1 MKKALS
7 LITALLLV
15 MAFAGCSKKQVQAP
29 NVKPIDRIAGTY
41 TVISMDKLDGDTSM
55 TESIQASLADGSFRE
70 EFIIG
75 TDESF
80 VMKVINGSSEE
91 IVGEYRIDP
100 ETFDIYRKDRKDG
113 DKPVDHVEIEGDTLT
128 LKTSE
133 NVIVAQKD
141 YKN

>member
-15 MAFAGCSKKQVQAP
+15 MTFAGCSKKQVQAL
-29 NVKPIDRIAGTY
+29 NTKPIDKITGTY

-55 TESIQASLADGSFRE
+55 TESIQALLADGSFRE

-80 VMKVINGSSEE
+80 VMKVVNGSSEE

-133 NVIVAQKD
+133 NVIVAHKD
-141 YKN
+141 YKK

>member
-1 MKKALS
+1 
-7 LITALLLV
+7 
-15 MAFAGCSKKQVQAP
+15 
-29 NVKPIDRIAGTY
+29 
-41 TVISMDKLDGDTSM
+41 M
-55 TESIQASLADGSFRE
+55 TESIQALLADGSFRE

-80 VMKVINGSSEE
+80 VTKVINGNSEE

-113 DKPVDHVEIEGDTLT
+113 DKPVDHVDIEGDTLT

-133 NVIVAQKD
+133 NVIVAKKD